1 MPRPVPPREGG
12 PGLDAQS
19 WCVLGSPCV
28 EESCDCLG
36 LWVLINCP
44 LCSVGVSW
52 ANKRTANAPLSRLL
66 GSDTHGSNP
75 DPVLVADLQVP
86 SELSQMLVLVL
97 SAFGASLIF

>member
-1 MPRPVPPREGG
+1 MHRAGVCW
-12 PGLDAQS
+12 GLL
-19 WCVLGSPCV
+19 VLRSLV
-28 EESCDCLG
+28 TALDFG
-36 LWVLINCP
+36 LWLINCP

-52 ANKRTANAPLSRLL
+52 ANKRTANAPLNRLL

-97 SAFGASLIF
+97 STFGASLIF